1 VIYLEGAL
9 SCFAVCCAVPRCVRY
24 YTLVSY
30 APVVYSPRFLY
41 VDTDDLGSQ
50 TSRSVDAVVGSEVQ
64 IKREP
69 SYDDFIMDDDMGTY
83 VTCSLFGA
91 RV

>member
-1 VIYLEGAL
+1 VL
-9 SCFAVCCAVPRCVRY
+9 Y

-30 APVVYSPRFLY
+30 APVVYSPRFLC
-41 VDTDDLGSQ
+41 VDTDDQGSQ
-50 TSRSVDAVVGSEVQ
+50 TSRSVGAATSSEVHV
-64 IKREP
+64 KREP